1 MSTLSKKYDLAQST
15 VSTILKVRS
24 TAILKAG
31 TNGHADEWKRVREPL
46 YADVEEA
53 LYKLFMS
60 IRSQNVP
67 ISGPILATKAKNFA
81 FLLGGRLNLEPGGG
95 GWIQRF
101 KERRG
106 IV

>member
-1 MSTLSKKYDLAQST
+1 MSTLGKKYELAQST
-15 VSTILKVRS
+15 VLTILKVRS

-31 TNGHADEWKRVREPL
+31 TNGHADERKRVREPL

-53 LYKLFMS
+53 LYKWFLS
-60 IRSQNVP
+60 IRAQNVP

-81 FLLGGRLNLEPGGG
+81 SFLLGRPNLEPGG

-101 KERRG
+101 KERRS